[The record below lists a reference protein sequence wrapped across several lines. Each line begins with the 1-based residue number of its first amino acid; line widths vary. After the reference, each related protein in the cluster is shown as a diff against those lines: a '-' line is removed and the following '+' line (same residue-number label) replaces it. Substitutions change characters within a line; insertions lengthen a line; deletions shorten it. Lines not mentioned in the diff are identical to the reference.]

1 MSKTMQLVTD
11 LHRASEGFTDYNET
25 QTICF
30 EGALE
35 MERLAV
41 IEHAALKLV
50 KCKGRYHTEQNMIA
64 LGELLGVKMP
74 PAICE
79 KDDEKWI
86 NPNYKTQGQ
95 YLPWIGE
102 EVLFTHEG
110 KTYYGKHTGAR
121 FVSGHGFAKKEFVT
135 WECKWMYL
143 PKHE

>member
-1 MSKTMQLVTD
+1 MSIVDELINRFMNTVDNETEVDKIANDMSKEL
-11 LHRASEGFTDYNET
+11 R
-25 QTICF
+25 
-30 EGALE
+30 
-35 MERLAV
+35 RLAA
-41 IEHAALKLV
+41 IEQAAIKLI

-64 LGELLGVKMP
+64 LGELFGVKMP

-95 YLPWIGE
+95 YLPWIDE

-110 KTYYGKHTGAR
+110 KTYYGKHTGGS

-143 PKHE
+143 PKDK